1 MKLKKLLLMA
11 LGAQAGMAAY
21 AQNAVAHFD
30 MSLRNGNIVE
40 SVANKAYTV
49 VSELPACTSAGLD
62 CEALRFDGYSNY
74 VRAAVP
80 VSSLSTEAL
89 TMNVCLAAESYPMMQ
104 VDVAEATPTYATIC
118 GNLDE
123 TNKKGFAL
131 QLSSQGDLRLQVAVA
146 YGNGYLIVVDG
157 NKKLGGTVSEK
168 FLNEDSGKLE
178 AGETHSIDGSFD
190 ANHNILSIKGMY
202 NEEAFQYN
210 SNKQISKM
218 TMGTYS
224 YDFTWENGNMV
235 RCTSSGGSALIFL
248 YGDEDNT
255 FPANANL
262 VMGLVVESEPLAIF
276 GHCGPATKKLP
287 VGYIQDFVS
296 SSIEYAITYEK
307 DNSGR
312 IVKMTSKMA
321 QGDEY
326 AHVRVLEIK
335 Y

>member
-1 MKLKKLLLMA
+1 ML
-11 LGAQAGMAAY
+11 
-21 AQNAVAHFD
+21 
-30 MSLRNGNIVE
+30 
-40 SVANKAYTV
+40 
-49 VSELPACTSAGLD
+49 
-62 CEALRFDGYSNY
+62 
-74 VRAAVP
+74 
-80 VSSLSTEAL
+80 
-89 TMNVCLAAESYPMMQ
+89 CLAACNKDDNTTSGGSAGFKSVKMSVQMSGETHF
-104 VDVAEATPTYATIC
+104 AEEYTPSFSDGKLTGMLEKTWNSTGWTPDGKPTGLVQSSERTYKISWNE
-118 GNLDE
+118 G
-123 TNKKGFAL
+123 
-131 QLSSQGDLRLQVAVA
+131 S
-146 YGNGYLIVVDG
+146 
-157 NKKLGGTVSEK
+157 KKLGGTVSEM

-202 NEEAFQYN
+202 NEESFQYN

-276 GHCGPATKKLP
+276 GQCGPATKKLP

>member
-1 MKLKKLLLMA
+1 
-11 LGAQAGMAAY
+11 
-21 AQNAVAHFD
+21 
-30 MSLRNGNIVE
+30 
-40 SVANKAYTV
+40 
-49 VSELPACTSAGLD
+49 
-62 CEALRFDGYSNY
+62 
-74 VRAAVP
+74 
-80 VSSLSTEAL
+80 
-89 TMNVCLAAESYPMMQ
+89 
-104 VDVAEATPTYATIC
+104 
-118 GNLDE
+118 
-123 TNKKGFAL
+123 
-131 QLSSQGDLRLQVAVA
+131 
-146 YGNGYLIVVDG
+146 
-157 NKKLGGTVSEK
+157 
-168 FLNEDSGKLE
+168 
-178 AGETHSIDGSFD
+178 
-190 ANHNILSIKGMY
+190 
-202 NEEAFQYN
+202 
-210 SNKQISKM
+210 
-218 TMGTYS
+218 MGTYS

-276 GHCGPATKKLP
+276 GQCGPATKKLP